1 MNPEMVCA
9 SEGVTPTTQTTHHFK
24 TMSVYGYQHKLSQVK
39 FAHVLGQMFGETNPI
54 YEADEARTNHTWH
67 QNNLTNNVST
77 DYLLIDG
84 EEVPGQRLYFSMQS
98 GILTETK
105 NGESTRMDA
114 KGFENVIGRSS
125 QAKLS
130 IYGTNEDNRILGG
143 QNDDII
149 AGNGGNDNL
158 SGNGGADRLLGG
170 DGNDHLYGES
180 GNDFLSGGKGY
191 DQVRGGSG
199 SDVFSLSVG
208 HGYDWIGDF
217 EDGVDQIKLDEN
229 QAFNNV
235 RIVDGDRGNAFIYNG
250 NDLCAMVQDTA
261 AADLTLIAGGWIV

>member
-1 MNPEMVCA
+1 
-9 SEGVTPTTQTTHHFK
+9 
-24 TMSVYGYQHKLSQVK
+24 MSVYGYQHKLSQVK